1 MTFFQIFITML
12 ATHQSVV
19 ALNAKN
25 YLLSAILGVISLVGI
40 YRLKLFSPS
49 EAQWSLTMKEIAGT
63 LGKSFE
69 VFQIGFNDLMSSC
82 NSDERAVILK
92 AIAQAGDLAETM
104 DNERKGKNKNYGDL
118 ILGNVSHKVKLEEK
132 LEDAFEDLTDREK
145 RAVLEHFTDTI
156 ETVDKNGN
164 HYYRWDES
172 AEKFVRWQE
181 SDNGCVPNCVAEIMP
196 ESEIAEL
203 IKAEKQNAALDQLDN
218 NLKLET
224 EELAPKCTAEQEFVI
239 DNSEENREL
248 QNKYF
253 KSFSQNKKI

>member
-1 MTFFQIFITML
+1 ML

-25 YLLSAILGVISLVGI
+25 YLLSSILGVISLVGI

-49 EAQWSLTMKEIAGT
+49 EAQWSLTMKEIVGT

-92 AIAQAGDLAETM
+92 AIAQAGNLAETM
-104 DNERKGKNKNYGDL
+104 DNERKGKNKKNYGDL

-132 LEDAFEDLTDREK
+132 LEDAFDDLTDREK

-218 NLKLET
+218 NLKDSKEW
-224 EELAPKCTAEQEFVI
+224 VI